1 MINFLNNIEGQMVL
15 NPDGGWGTGKSIF
28 LKQLEYIN
36 QNHYEFSP
44 TIVEKMPPNLI
55 DNFKEKYEVFCYN
68 AWKNDLYESPLESLV
83 FQLLIKFSEVDQREY
98 QVQENTSHF
107 NSLLNS
113 AGILGGN
120 IVLKKYQVV

>member
-1 MINFLNNIEGQMVL
+1 
-15 NPDGGWGTGKSIF
+15 
-28 LKQLEYIN
+28 
-36 QNHYEFSP
+36 
-44 TIVEKMPPNLI
+44 MPPNLI